1 MLGLRLRG
9 VMTAAG
15 KLQTEGL
22 IKYQNGRFTVLNRG
36 KMEKR
41 VCACYKIVRDE
52 EIRLLPQKSGA
63 LA

>member
-1 MLGLRLRG
+1 MLGVRLRG

-15 KLQTEGL
+15 KLEAEG
-22 IKYQNGRFTVLNRG
+22 IITYRDGRITVVNRA

-41 VCACYKIVRDE
+41 VCVCYRIVRDE
-52 EIRLLPQKSGA
+52 EIRLLPQKTGT